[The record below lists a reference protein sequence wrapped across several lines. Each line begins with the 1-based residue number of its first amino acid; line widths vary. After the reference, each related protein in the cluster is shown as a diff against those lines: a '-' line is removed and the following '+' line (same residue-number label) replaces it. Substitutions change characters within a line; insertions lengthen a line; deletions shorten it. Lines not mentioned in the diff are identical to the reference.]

1 MIINVESLNSISK
14 AILIKMKPF
23 KFLKIVAGRLNFS
36 QFAHYFNVIDE
47 TFGASDSNC
56 QFDMIPSNNLISDDH
71 NCTTTTFIK

>member
-47 TFGASDSNC
+47 TFGASDSNK
-56 QFDMIPSNNLISDDH
+56 N
-71 NCTTTTFIK
+71 